1 MKKFVKILIVAMMAL
16 VITASLI
23 ACGDEDT
30 HKGEFTHEI
39 NNANDLK
46 KISEMLGSD
55 YDEGVFELKSDVT
68 ISEDWS
74 AIGSSVENSFRGT
87 FNGNNHTITYKIN
100 IPEPEERDV
109 KGAIALEKY
118 YGLFGVIHN
127 AKISNL
133 TVNVDVTVPVDAES
147 FFVGGLAGF
156 MSGRNAIKNVT
167 INGYVSTTMG
177 NLCKYIDEENDW
189 RESERYAMSAYVGGL
204 AGFVQ
209 GNSTI
214 DDVRSSVSIDVGAYN
229 DGACI
234 SGINDLFV
242 GGIAGSMRTVN
253 LSSLKENNEYCSAKN
268 LTFTGSLKAIGSQVN
283 AGGIFGA
290 AYRIKDGEKWYT
302 NTTSITAQAYKRL
315 RIGGI
320 AGIIDRVDLNK
331 AEVNLN
337 ALNVE
342 TFSASTSRSFN
353 AGGLVGYVAN
363 FSNVS
368 NAISKVNKITVATN
382 TVNYTGGLVGML
394 HYSSISN
401 AVASGELYY
410 GRYSVMNAAT
420 DVRYEGN
427 TQNNPYYIYNGG
439 AVGRLYGESKLNA
452 IATTFKAYQGLVGEV
467 ARAVEII
474 VVKEGDGETYE
485 NWFNGTVYNA
495 NMIDVSK
502 DGDLVDGEQKYRI
515 IHNYD
520 LSQTNLT
527 FVKTNSRCYNDTL
540 TNDKANEWYNE
551 IGQEQDDDAT
561 YNALYNT
568 INSNINA

>member
-1 MKKFVKILIVAMMAL
+1 MKKFAKILIVAL
-16 VITASLI
+16 ITIVLATALI
-23 ACGDEDT
+23 ACGDKNT

-39 NNANDLK
+39 NNVDDLK

-55 YDEGVFELKSDVT
+55 YDKGVFELKSDVT
-68 ISEDWS
+68 ISEDWTS
-74 AIGSSVENSFRGT
+74 LGSSVENSFRGT
-87 FNGNNHTITYKIN
+87 LNGNNHTITYKIY

-109 KGAIALEKY
+109 KSAIANEKY
-118 YGLFGVIHN
+118 YGLFGVLHN

-133 TVNVDVTVPVDAES
+133 TINVDVTVPVDAES

-156 MSGRNAIKNVT
+156 MSGNNEIKNVT
-167 INGYVSTTMG
+167 INGYISTTMG
-177 NLCKYIDEENDW
+177 NICKYIDEENDW
-189 RESERYAMSAYVGGL
+189 RESERYAMTAYVGGL
-204 AGFVQ
+204 AGFAQ
-209 GNSTI
+209 GNSVI
-214 DDVRSSVSIDVGAYN
+214 DGVSSGVSIDVGAYES
-229 DGACI
+229 GCI

-242 GGIAGSMRTVN
+242 GGVVGAMRTVN
-253 LSSLKENNEYCSAKN
+253 LSSLKDNNEYCYAKN

-290 AYRIKDGEKWYT
+290 AYRIKDGEKWFT
-302 NTTSITAQAYKRL
+302 NTSGITARAYKRL

-320 AGIIDRVDLNK
+320 AGIIDRVNVNK
-331 AEVNLN
+331 AKVDLN
-337 ALNVE
+337 ALNAE
-342 TFSASTSRSFN
+342 TFSSSTSKSFN
-353 AGGLVGYVAN
+353 VGGLVGYAAN

-368 NAISKVNKITVATN
+368 DVISNVNKITVATD
-382 TVNYTGGLVGML
+382 TVNYTGGIVGML

-401 AVASGELYY
+401 AVASGELFY
-410 GRYSVMNAAT
+410 GRYSMLNAAT

-452 IATTFKAYQGLVGEV
+452 ISTTFKAYQGLVGEV

-474 VVKEGDGETYE
+474 IIKEGDGETYE
-485 NWFNGTVYNA
+485 DWFNNTVYDA
-495 NMIDVSK
+495 NMITKSK
-502 DGDLVDGEQKYRI
+502 DGDLEDGEQKYRI

-520 LSQTNLT
+520 LSATNLT

-540 TNDKANEWYNE
+540 VNDKASEWYNG
-551 IGQEQDDDAT
+551 IGQEQNDETA

>member
-16 VITASLI
+16 VLVTALI
-23 ACGDEDT
+23 ACDDKDT

-39 NNANDLK
+39 NDANDLK

-55 YDEGVFELKSDVT
+55 YDKGVFELKSDVT
-68 ISEDWS
+68 ISEGWTP
-74 AIGSSVENSFRGT
+74 IGSSVENSFRGVL
-87 FNGNNHTITYKIN
+87 NGNNHTITYKID

-109 KGAIALEKY
+109 KSDIVSEKY
-118 YGLFGVIHN
+118 FGLFGVIHN

-133 TVNVDVTVPVDAES
+133 TINVDVTVPVDAES

-156 MSGRNAIKNVT
+156 MSGNNEIKNVT

-177 NLCKYIDEENDW
+177 NICKYIDEENDW
-189 RESERYAMSAYVGGL
+189 RESERYAMTAYVGGL

-209 GNSTI
+209 GGSTLDGI
-214 DDVRSSVSIDVGAYN
+214 ISNVSIDVGAYN
-229 DGACI
+229 AGCI

-242 GGIAGSMRTVN
+242 GGVAGSMRTVN
-253 LSSLKENNEYCSAKN
+253 LSSLKDNTEYCYAKN
-268 LTFTGSLKAIGSQVN
+268 LGFTGSLKAIGSQVN

-302 NTTSITAQAYKRL
+302 TTTNITAQAYKRL

-320 AGIIDRVDLNK
+320 AGIIDRVNLNK
-331 AEVNLN
+331 TGVDLD

-342 TFSASTSRSFN
+342 TFSSSTSKSFN
-353 AGGLVGYVAN
+353 AGGLVGYAAN

-368 NAISKVNKITVATN
+368 NAISNVNKITVATN
-382 TVNYTGGLVGML
+382 TINYTGGLVGML

-401 AVASGELYY
+401 AVANGELFY
-410 GRYSVMNAAT
+410 GRYSMMNSAT

-439 AVGRLYGESKLNA
+439 AVGRLYGESKLDS

-474 VVKEGDGETYE
+474 VIKEGDGETYE
-485 NWFNGTVYNA
+485 GWFNNTVYNA
-495 NMIDVSK
+495 NMISASK

-520 LSQTNLT
+520 LSATNLT
-527 FVKTNSRCYNDTL
+527 FVKTNSRCYNDTQ
-540 TNDKANEWYNE
+540 TNEKASEWYNG
-551 IGQEQDDDAT
+551 IGQAQDDDTA
-561 YNALYNT
+561 YSALYNT